1 MKLTENQKVEFKE
14 SWQDDCLKTVAAFA
28 NSDGGILHIGISDD
42 GKEAGVKD
50 SKKLLEVIPN
60 KIRDILG
67 ITPKVSSKNKA
78 GKDIIQIE
86 VDYSPAPISYHGK
99 FYVRSGSN
107 TLELKGNELAQFL
120 ISNSGSSWV
129 DYEAEGFSMKEIDIS
144 TIENFKRL
152 SLQRFPLA
160 ANVKKPEILLEKL
173 NLLTDSG
180 KLKRAAVLLF
190 GKNPKKITVSA
201 IIKIGKFSDEGF
213 VQTSDDVEGN
223 LFQQVDNAM
232 TILRTKYLLSTFKY
246 EGLYRKDILE
256 YPEEALREA
265 IINSVIHKDYLGP
278 HIQMRIYQN
287 MIDLWNQG
295 PLPKGISIADLKRV
309 HKSVPRNRVLAE
321 TFFKAGLIEGWG
333 QGTLKITEDFIAA
346 GFPPPKFKEQF
357 GGVSVFFHKKE
368 IPTEIRGTK
377 TTEKAG
383 KGGEDSSQ
391 KGSQISS
398 LKSSGETTRKTTQTT
413 TQKTVEMP
421 VEKSSLKSREKSREK
436 TTQTTV
442 EEGVEKT
449 VGIPVEKSSLKS
461 SLKILRLIENNNNIT
476 FDEMATET
484 GLTRRAVIK
493 NTNKLKK
500 DGVLIRVGPDK
511 GGHWEIV
518 KKK

>member
-1 MKLTENQKVEFKE
+1 MNLHENQRIEFKE

-28 NSDGGILHIGISDD
+28 NTDGGILYIGISDD
-42 GKEAGVKD
+42 GKEVGVKD

-60 KIRDILG
+60 KIRDLLG
-67 ITPKVSSKNKA
+67 ITPKVRVKNKD

-129 DYEAEGFSMKEIDIS
+129 DYEAEGLSMKEIDIP
-144 TIENFKRL
+144 TIESFKRL
-152 SLQRFPLA
+152 SLKRFPLA
-160 ANVKKPEILLEKL
+160 ATVKKTEILLEKL
-173 NLLTDSG
+173 NLLTDKG

-246 EGLYRKDILE
+246 EGVYRKDILE

-265 IINSVIHKDYLGP
+265 IINSIIHKDYLGP

-309 HKSVPRNRVLAE
+309 HKSVPRNRILAE

-333 QGTLKITEDFIAA
+333 QGTLKITEDFVAA

-357 GGVSVFFHKKE
+357 GGVSVFFYKNEITHDAQKK
-368 IPTEIRGTK
+368 RLSGK
-377 TTEKAG
+377 TGEL
-383 KGGEDSSQ
+383 KGESVNA
-391 KGSQISS
+391 SS
-398 LKSSGETTRKTTQTT
+398 LKDSA
-413 TQKTVEMP
+413 KTVQ
-421 VEKSSLKSREKSREK
+421 KSREESREESREKSREK
-436 TTQTTV
+436 VLRILSANPESTISEIAQSLDMSTA
-442 EEGVEKT
+442 GIEKII
-449 VGIPVEKSSLKS
+449 GRLKDS
-461 SLKILRLIENNNNIT
+461 G
-476 FDEMATET
+476 D
-484 GLTRRAVIK
+484 
-493 NTNKLKK
+493 
-500 DGVLIRVGPDK
+500 LIRVGPDK
-511 GGHWEIV
+511 GGHWELV
-518 KKK
+518 KKTNY